1 VRGGIRSRGKE
12 EKQSGVSQTP
22 ETAKK
27 EWRLIVGTTAKKKM
41 PAIAGATA
49 KKGFRLGRNAL
60 MGLGRNRQRLFGE
73 TEGGGRE
80 EGG

>member
-1 VRGGIRSRGKE
+1 MPAIAGA
-12 EKQSGVSQTP
+12 
-22 ETAKK
+22 TAKK
-27 EWRLIVGTTAKKKM
+27 RQAGGEPGQLPKKM